1 MPRLATAEVELTLL
15 AATSAGWDSG
25 ADPGPA
31 APGSG
36 QADVT
41 AGPHRLTRAV
51 TLAFAGDLHPTPLG
65 SIARHP
71 RDPMSRTL
79 AAADL
84 TTVNLRSVNTRCTRR
99 VTA

>member
-51 TLAFAGDLHPTPLG
+51 TLAFAGDLHFQL
-65 SIARHP
+65 HW
-71 RDPMSRTL
+71 
-79 AAADL
+79 AALLDTRA
-84 TTVNLRSVNTRCTRR
+84 TRCPGRWPPPTSRR
-99 VTA
+99 STSGV